1 MLPSSHNRAY
11 QDLLTLLT
19 EFKSFLVIQTHKN
32 LTTQVKS
39 RFQDLEK
46 WFEQHIV
53 NLSPEDLASA
63 IAPRW
68 QSVQTE
74 IKREFKLLAT
84 DVLFLSTAK
93 EEKTQIS
100 RIDSISERLAKLIS
114 YCQIMLNK
122 SN

>member
-1 MLPSSHNRAY
+1 M
-11 QDLLTLLT
+11 TLLT
-19 EFKSFLVIQTHKN
+19 EFKSFLTSQGYKSAPS
-32 LTTQVKS
+32 LTRK
-39 RFQDLEK
+39 RFQGITK
-46 WFEQHIV
+46 WFEQNIT
-53 NLSPEDLASA
+53 DLNQQDLDLA

-74 IKREFKLLAT
+74 IKREFKLLTT

-93 EEKTQIS
+93 EEETQIK
-100 RIDSISERLAKLIS
+100 RIDSISVRLAKLIS